1 MINTKIKK
9 NLIVSKCNENTSAT
23 LKRPLELMITGLF
36 QSNS

>member
-1 MINTKIKK
+1 MII
-9 NLIVSKCNENTSAT
+9 SKSNENTSAT